1 MTHYATD
8 TVAKKTRT
16 SSVVAMEEEGE
27 ESGSEPDSDSNMSHD
42 PMIKPSKK
50 GVESKTAT
58 KGGSGTGKGK
68 GKGKG
73 KAGDA
78 AVKSHQAGSKKGK
91 NKK

>member
-1 MTHYATD
+1 MSHYATD

-27 ESGSEPDSDSNMSHD
+27 EFGSEPDSDSGMSHD

-58 KGGSGTGKGK
+58 KGGSNAGKGK
-68 GKGKG
+68 GKGR
-73 KAGDA
+73 AGDVA
-78 AVKSHQAGSKKGK
+78 GKGHQAGSKKGK